1 MSTKRKAAEASA
13 AGGEDVQGKIREITV
28 KALHD
33 RQMNPSE
40 VGKTVREVMEG
51 AADGVRDAMP
61 EEQTSTLRQV
71 MDGVGEAVGIAM
83 RAVESAAKDAG
94 KRGREFVDSDAK
106 RIRADVEKM
115 ENELVSA
122 VESFGQRLGD
132 EVRNEWDTLVRR
144 AKLASNR
151 MRGPAGSAFQ
161 AAREDPIGLT
171 KEAATTGVKAVRNT
185 ASRLMLAGAGLL
197 EGIGKSVSGEPA
209 TPEKKPTRRPAA
221 KKAAKKAVKKAG
233 KKTTTKKTTRKASKK
248 APAVRK
254 ITRKT
259 KAKAKVKK
267 AGGKKTGAVRKA
279 AKKKTARR

>member
-13 AGGEDVQGKIREITV
+13 AGGEAVQDKIREITV

-33 RQMNPSE
+33 RKMNPSQ
-40 VGKTVREVMEG
+40 VGDTVREVMEG
-51 AADGVRDAMP
+51 AAEGVRDAMP

-83 RAVESAAKDAG
+83 RAVESAAQDAG

-106 RIRADVEKM
+106 RIRADVERM
-115 ENELVSA
+115 ENELVST

-132 EVRNEWDTLVRR
+132 EVRAEWDTLVRR
-144 AKLASNR
+144 AKLTSNR

-171 KEAATTGVKAVRNT
+171 KEAASSGVKAVRNT

-197 EGIGKSVSGEPA
+197 EGIGKSVSAAPA
-209 TPEKKPTRRPAA
+209 RPA
-221 KKAAKKAVKKAG
+221 KKTARKPAAKKAG
-233 KKTTTKKTTRKASKK
+233 KKTSKTNAAKKTVKKKAAGKTAKK

-254 ITRKT
+254 ITKKT
-259 KAKAKVKK
+259 AAKAKVKK
-267 AGGKKTGAVRKA
+267 AGGRKA
-279 AKKKTARR
+279 GTARKASKKKTSR